1 MTAVVSQRQYEWD
14 SRKTGTI
21 VYWIGAAVLAGLL
34 HFIAIW
40 AIVHW
45 MKPVELPEAPSA
57 ASEPMQVPMALEL
70 VQDAPAAAAPP
81 QPPPQEIPEEKAE
94 TPPPPTSE
102 MKADDKLEPVE
113 KSEPVETAAEEARP
127 VEPQPAEPEEPPKAE
142 TPQEVK
148 QTELPRSNNAA
159 ELAASAKP
167 QKVLTPQLPTPAH
180 VVPKRPVPPR
190 VEPTPVVR
198 RKPIVEP
205 RPVRVATP
213 VVDRRAERAAAA
225 AAERASAAAAARA
238 SAAANARASAAAAA
252 RASAAT
258 ARASAAAAA
267 GARAAAAA
275 SASAASSASWRAS
288 LMAHLNRFKRFPV
301 GASPGSVS
309 VAFTIDRSGGV
320 RSASLARSSGNSILD
335 AEAVAMVRRA
345 SPVPAPPAGVG
356 GGSMAISVPIRYS
369 R

>member
-1 MTAVVSQRQYEWD
+1 MTAVVSQGQYEWD
-14 SRKTGTI
+14 SSSTGTV

-40 AIVHW
+40 AIIHW

-70 VQDAPAAAAPP
+70 VQDVPAAAAPP
-81 QPPPQEIPEEKAE
+81 QPTPQEIPEEKAE
-94 TPPPPTSE
+94 TPPPPASE
-102 MKADDKLEPVE
+102 MKAEDKPEPV
-113 KSEPVETAAEEARP
+113 AEETRP
-127 VEPQPAEPEEPPKAE
+127 VEPQPAEPEVAEPSKVE

-148 QTELPRSNNAA
+148 QPELPRSNDATQ
-159 ELAASAKP
+159 LAAPAKP
-167 QKVLTPQLPTPAH
+167 QKVVTPQPPTPAR
-180 VVPKRPVPPR
+180 VIPRRPVPPR

-198 RKPIVEP
+198 RKPVVEP
-205 RPVRVATP
+205 RPVRVAAP
-213 VVDRRAERAAAA
+213 GVDRRAERAAAA
-225 AAERASAAAAARA
+225 AARASAAA
-238 SAAANARASAAAAA
+238 SARASAAAA
-252 RASAAT
+252 

-288 LMAHLNRFKRFPV
+288 LMAHLNRFKRFPA